1 MMNPKTP
8 QAVSYFL
15 DQFVPARRSLIAN
28 QFFNAVRSGATTTG
42 DVIGS
47 VKADALR
54 RMMFPEDRERWNTQ
68 RQLVSL
74 LETDEARRYAQ
85 EVLDREALPSDVKQ
99 KLKTDRSEQYR
110 REYLKAQRPTQRQ
123 LLFLKS
129 LGYEVVPA
137 NRLEASDLIEASK

>member
-1 MMNPKTP
+1 MEPPELP
-8 QAVSYFL
+8 QGVSFL
-15 DQFVPARRSLIAN
+15 DQFALARRSLIAN
-28 QFFNAVRSGATTTG
+28 QFFNAVRSGAITSET
-42 DVIGS
+42 VLRS

-129 LGYEVVPA
+129 LGCEVVPA